1 MMSAKLCNAQSLTKF
16 LLESFTFF
24 KNHDQF
30 LPNLKLKFSVF
41 INIYAQEYE
50 GVNIT

>member
-1 MMSAKLCNAQSLTKF
+1 MPSVKLCNAQILTKF
-16 LLESFTFF
+16 LSKSFAFF

-30 LPNLKLKFSVF
+30 LPNLKLKFSIL
-41 INIYAQEYE
+41 INIYAKDCK